1 MSIGAVGYEALL
13 PGELPS
19 EAINV
24 ALEFIHTLLQ
34 DSKQHGSYGT
44 ILRYSKKLHEATV
57 PTILFG
63 FPEPGQVGSII
74 LPEAIANIP
83 LLVIRDK
90 AVPTI
95 DILPTWCLGV
105 NHEEKVGLADISLGG
120 KYSISEAGS
129 FGGWLATND
138 GKKWGITCGH
148 CLPECDV
155 GSSVVS
161 PSSLEIMARLD
172 EIIPYTKYCPIS
184 RSVCKLK
191 ACEDEV
197 DFLREKYT
205 ELPDNDGVELYDGRK
220 IKLIGPDLGIL
231 VAKAE
236 HRFPILQR
244 HNEQL
249 RSQGKREF
257 AVKSAIIPS
266 RLDWALF
273 EACNTR
279 WVISVSY

>member
-1 MSIGAVGYEALL
+1 
-13 PGELPS
+13 
-19 EAINV
+19 
-24 ALEFIHTLLQ
+24 
-34 DSKQHGSYGT
+34 
-44 ILRYSKKLHEATV
+44 
-57 PTILFG
+57 
-63 FPEPGQVGSII
+63 
-74 LPEAIANIP
+74 
-83 LLVIRDK
+83 
-90 AVPTI
+90 
-95 DILPTWCLGV
+95 
-105 NHEEKVGLADISLGG
+105 
-120 KYSISEAGS
+120 
-129 FGGWLATND
+129 
-138 GKKWGITCGH
+138 
-148 CLPECDV
+148 
-155 GSSVVS
+155 
-161 PSSLEIMARLD
+161 MARLD

-205 ELPDNDGVELYDGRK
+205 ELPDNDGVELYDGSK

-257 AVKSAIIPS
+257 AVKSTIIPS

-279 WVISVSY
+279 MLGNRLTTSHIFRDEKVCGMGLLEPGATVWKTGRTTGQTKGKVNDVGVIIWKDGFTTEEVAVISSFSGSGSLFADNGDSGALVFCMANSLEAVGLVVGGSESQVPRWVAVTPLWAILEDMKLMTGMDIKFCTEC